1 MRKKMVETIHPEEWF
16 PNLEK
21 SITDGVIPA
30 FGTQKTA
37 IEAAVK
43 YGWGRKILRVD
54 RRFERIYIVGVLDF
68 QPRDIAGITVDTLRV
83 PLLRWETGHDGI
95 KYNPVVEF
103 NKPRT
108 N

>member
-1 MRKKMVETIHPEEWF
+1 MATTIKPQEWF
-16 PNLEK
+16 PN
-21 SITDGVIPA
+21 IDNAIADGVIPA
-30 FGTQKTA
+30 FGTQEMA
-37 IEAAVK
+37 IEAASK

-68 QPRDIAGITVDTLRV
+68 QPRDIAGVTVDTLRV
-83 PLLRWETGHDGI
+83 PLLRWETGYDGI

-103 NKPRT
+103 RKPRT